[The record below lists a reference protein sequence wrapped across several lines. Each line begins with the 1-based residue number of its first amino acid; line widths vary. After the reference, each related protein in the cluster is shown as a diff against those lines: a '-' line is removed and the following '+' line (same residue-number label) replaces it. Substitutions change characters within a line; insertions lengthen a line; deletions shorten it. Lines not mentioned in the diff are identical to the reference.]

1 MEARCIR
8 NPHIPPPLHA
18 MFQEPVWK
26 PDAFEPAKEVDKQ
39 SAEQIDEKKTV
50 EELEELEDEFGD
62 DRALEKLR

>member
-1 MEARCIR
+1 
-8 NPHIPPPLHA
+8 